1 MVCQALTLKKLWK
14 DDGIA
19 VIISIEIIRTKKDAF
34 TMNHDLTEGNV
45 TKSLLVFAG
54 PMILGNLLQQCYN
67 IADTWVVGKYVG
79 AQALAA
85 VGSSYALMTFL
96 NSLLIG
102 LCMGS
107 GAVFS
112 YYIGKKDRHK
122 VRSCARTAFV
132 MIGGLAVVLCIAV
145 QCLIHPILRLLR
157 TPGELYEMT
166 RAYLAI
172 IFWGIFFI
180 FLYNYFAFLL
190 RALGNSVAPLYFLG
204 AASVLNIGLD
214 LYFVRGLGLG
224 LEGAAAATVIS
235 QILSGLGLGIYLWRK
250 EPFFRFSLR
259 GFLREEKPVG
269 EICSY
274 SLMTCMQQS
283 VMNFGILMV
292 QSLVNSFG
300 AAVMAAFAATVKI
313 DTFAYMPAQE
323 FGNAY
328 SIFISQNHGAGDKE
342 RVAQGTKRALGVS
355 AVFCGAVSVLVC
367 VLARYL
373 MMIFV
378 EAGETR
384 IIEIGVTYLRIEGAF
399 YIGIGILFLLYGY
412 FRGINRPGI
421 SLVLTVISLGTR
433 VALAYTLA
441 AVPQIGVLGI
451 WWAIPIGWA
460 LADVTGFV
468 LMGRKSE

>member
-1 MVCQALTLKKLWK
+1 MK
-14 DDGIA
+14 
-19 VIISIEIIRTKKDAF
+19 
-34 TMNHDLTEGNV
+34 NHDLTKGNV
-45 TKSLLVFAG
+45 TKSLLMFAA

-67 IADTWVVGKYVG
+67 IADTWVVGKFVG
-79 AQALAA
+79 ADALAA

-112 YYIGKKDRHK
+112 YYIGKGDRKK
-122 VRSCARTAFV
+122 VQACAQTAFV
-132 MIGGLAVVLCIAV
+132 MIGVLAIALTIVSQGLM
-145 QCLIHPILRLLR
+145 HPILMLLR

-166 RAYLAI
+166 RDYLAVV
-172 IFWGIFFI
+172 FWGIFFI

-204 AASVLNIGLD
+204 AASILNIALD
-214 LYFVRGLGLG
+214 LFFVCSLGRGLS
-224 LEGAAAATVIS
+224 GAAEATVIA
-235 QILSGLGLGIYLWRK
+235 QAFSGLGLGIYLWKK
-250 EPFFRFSLR
+250 EPYFRFSIG
-259 GFLREEKPVG
+259 GFLRGEKPVG
-269 EICSY
+269 EICRY
-274 SLMTCMQQS
+274 SLMTGMQQS

-300 AAVMAAFAATVKI
+300 PAVMAAFAATVKI

-328 SIFISQNHGAGDKE
+328 SIFISQNFGAGKKE
-342 RVAQGTKRALGVS
+342 RVKQGTRKAMGVS
-355 AVFCGAVSVLVC
+355 AAFCGVISILVFT
-367 VLARYL
+367 LAKFL
-373 MMIFV
+373 MLIFV
-378 EAGETR
+378 RAQDAE
-384 IIEIGVTYLRIEGAF
+384 IIEIGMQYLRIEGAF

-412 FRGINRPGI
+412 FRGVNRPGI

-433 VALAYTLA
+433 VALAYFLA
-441 AVPQIGVLGI
+441 ALPEIGVLGI

-468 LMGRKSE
+468 LMGRERE